1 MAEKRP
7 KYMNWILECIN
18 LLRSR
23 KSRPDLERICRTMN
37 KCHGIDQ
44 RDTEEDLAALIA
56 SGIVTKRSFKGAI
69 SYRNASGWHR
79 VIGAGKVSRAARWV
93 GEAIR
98 ALDRG
103 YGVSAVDIEK
113 FISAR
118 HPYYHNLKARI
129 KIALKE
135 DLDHGRVWSV
145 SEGMYRLLESAESPE
160 REIPACDQVC
170 DFCLQTA
177 ESNRRGEPEDLLI
190 CRDCGNK
197 AHPSCMNY
205 SPELVHRI
213 TSDASAWQCIDCKAC
228 IICNDSG
235 DPSSLLFCDACDK
248 GYHMQC
254 HVPPLATMPIGKWVC
269 YNCQNHP
276 INPVRLSDSS
286 GFETTIKTDGGS
298 NMILGDDLRLQCDEE
313 IMGECTVEVKDIHIQ
328 VDAENVQREL
338 EMLSQSAASNDSKS
352 NSLVQARGV
361 NSDLHSAS
369 HSQSNGVQHSGP
381 NTTKNMANG
390 LPNSPGKG
398 MSTASRDSAKDAE
411 KSKSNLPPDT
421 SLWTV
426 TEVVSF
432 FSSLGFPE
440 EAKSFQNQEIDG
452 KALLLM
458 SRNDVLTGMSIKLG
472 PALKIY
478 VHVARLQS
486 QNGTIPS

>member
-23 KSRPDLERICRTMN
+23 KSRPDLERICRTMQ
-37 KCHGIDQ
+37 KCHGIDE
-44 RDTEEDLAALIA
+44 RDTEEDLAVLIA

-79 VIGAGKVSRAARWV
+79 VLGSGKVSRAARWV

-103 YGVSAVDIEK
+103 YGVSAEDIEK

-135 DLDHGRVWSV
+135 DLDHGRIWSV

-160 REIPACDQVC
+160 REIRDCDQVC

-177 ESNRRGEPEDLLI
+177 ASNRRGEAEDLLI

-254 HVPPLATMPIGKWVC
+254 HVPPLASMPIGKWVC

-276 INPVRLSDSS
+276 ISPVRISESI
-286 GFETTIKTDGGS
+286 GFVNQDTTLKSDGGGALI
-298 NMILGDDLRLQCDEE
+298 MGDDLHLQCDEDL
-313 IMGECTVEVKDIHIQ
+313 MGECTVEVKDIHIQ

-338 EMLSQSAASNDSKS
+338 EMLSQSKVTSELKTNPT
-352 NSLVQARGV
+352 RGTL
-361 NSDLHSAS
+361 DDIAS
-369 HSQSNGVQHSGP
+369 HSESNGIHAAASV
-381 NTTKNMANG
+381 TKSVVNG
-390 LPNSPGKG
+390 LPGSPGKP
-398 MSTASRDSAKDAE
+398 SSVTTRDSAKDTE
-411 KSKSNLPPDT
+411 KGKNNLPTDT

-478 VHVARLQS
+478 VHVSRLQS

>member
-23 KSRPDLERICRTMN
+23 KSRPDLERICRTML
-37 KCHGIDQ
+37 KCHGIDE
-44 RDTEEDLAALIA
+44 RDTEEDLAVLIA

-79 VIGAGKVSRAARWV
+79 VLGSGKVSRASRWV

-103 YGVSAVDIEK
+103 YGVSAVEIDK
-113 FISAR
+113 FITAR

-129 KIALKE
+129 KIALKD

-145 SEGMYRLLESAESPE
+145 SDGMYRLLESAESPE
-160 REIPACDQVC
+160 REIPECDQVC

-177 ESNRRGEPEDLLI
+177 AANRRGEPEDLLV

-205 SPELVHRI
+205 SPELVLRI

-254 HVPPLATMPIGKWVC
+254 HVPPMSTTPIGKWIC

-276 INPVRLSDSS
+276 ISPVRLVDSS
-286 GFETTIKTDGGS
+286 GFVSQDVVMKSDGAS
-298 NMILGDDLRLQCDEE
+298 NIQMGDDLQLHCDEDLT
-313 IMGECTVEVKDIHIQ
+313 GECTVEVKDIHIQ

-338 EMLSQSAASNDSKS
+338 EMLSHSTMNDCKP
-352 NSLVQARGV
+352 SLPRESTNGGPMIVDHGE
-361 NSDLHSAS
+361 
-369 HSQSNGVQHSGP
+369 SNGHDAMTNGEKSVVNGFQGSTNKDSPPVSG
-381 NTTKNMANG
+381 N
-390 LPNSPGKG
+390 
-398 MSTASRDSAKDAE
+398 TASDTE
-411 KSKSNLPPDT
+411 KGKSNLPPET
-421 SLWTV
+421 ALWTV

-452 KALLLM
+452 EALLLM

>member
-23 KSRPDLERICRTMN
+23 KSRPDLERICRTMH

-44 RDTEEDLAALIA
+44 RDTEEDLAALVA

-79 VIGAGKVSRAARWV
+79 VIGSGKVSRAARWV
-93 GEAIR
+93 SEAIR

-113 FISAR
+113 FITAR

-135 DLDHGRVWSV
+135 DLDHGRIWSI

-170 DFCLQTA
+170 DFCLQSA
-177 ESNRRGEPEDLLI
+177 AANRKGEPEALLI

-205 SPELVHRI
+205 TPELVLRI

-235 DPSSLLFCDACDK
+235 DPGSLLFCDACDK

-254 HVPPLATMPIGKWVC
+254 HVPPLETMPIGKWVC

-276 INPVRLSDSS
+276 INPVRLSESS
-286 GFETTIKTDGGS
+286 DFVTHEAISKSEAG
-298 NMILGDDLRLQCDEE
+298 NNVMGDDIPLQCDEE
-313 IMGECTVEVKDIHIQ
+313 MGECTVEVKDIHIQ

-338 EMLSQSAASNDSKS
+338 EMLSQSEASSDNKT
-352 NSLVQARGV
+352 NSLVPARGS
-361 NSDLHSAS
+361 NGDLQTG
-369 HSQSNGVQHSGP
+369 HSQSNGVHTSANPG
-381 NTTKNMANG
+381 TKGIVNG
-390 LPNSPGKG
+390 LPNTPIKG
-398 MSTASRDSAKDAE
+398 AGGAHDSAKDTE